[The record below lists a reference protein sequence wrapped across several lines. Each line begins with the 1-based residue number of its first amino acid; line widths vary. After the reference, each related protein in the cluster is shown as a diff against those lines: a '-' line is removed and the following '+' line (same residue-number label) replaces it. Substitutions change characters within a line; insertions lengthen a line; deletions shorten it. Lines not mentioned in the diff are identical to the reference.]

1 MTTVADR
8 VVGALRDA
16 GVRALFGV
24 PGGAGNLDVIAAA
37 GRAGVPF
44 VLTATETAG
53 AIAALAQAEITGRPG
68 ACLATIGPG
77 AASLVNGVACAYL
90 DRAPLVALTD
100 TYPGASSSTFE
111 HQRLNHSSLFAPIA
125 KASVRLDRD
134 TVMDS
139 VASALRVAAAGRP
152 GPVHVDCPAGV
163 LSAAASIN
171 GDTPAGVRQLP
182 AARPGVNLEVLE
194 GYLARSRK
202 PLLLVGLG
210 ARRAEDAAALRGL
223 CERRRVPALVTY
235 KGKGVIPDEHPWFA
249 GVFTHARIEQPVI
262 DESDLLIGVGLDPVE
277 LLPRPWKHPQAIVY
291 FGRWAAEDGHVPFA
305 LQTVVEIPEAVRLID
320 STLGLSEW
328 KDAAPARHIQAQR
341 RLVAAPGT
349 NLTPQ
354 RVVELA
360 ARTLAGSAAHVTVD
374 AGAHMLPATML
385 WPVREPN
392 GMLISNGLSTMG
404 FALPAAI
411 GAAALDRSRLVVA
424 LTGDGGA
431 LMCLGELVTAVR
443 ERLRMIAIVFN
454 DASLSLIAVKQQARE
469 LPEAG
474 VALGDLD
481 WAALARSLGAA
492 GLTASDE
499 ASLESALQQATAHDG
514 PSVIDARIDGSNYR
528 ATLDAVRGG
537 I

>member
-1 MTTVADR
+1 
-8 VVGALRDA
+8 
-16 GVRALFGV
+16 
-24 PGGAGNLDVIAAA
+24 
-37 GRAGVPF
+37 
-44 VLTATETAG
+44 
-53 AIAALAQAEITGRPG
+53 
-68 ACLATIGPG
+68 
-77 AASLVNGVACAYL
+77 
-90 DRAPLVALTD
+90 
-100 TYPGASSSTFE
+100 
-111 HQRLNHSSLFAPIA
+111 
-125 KASVRLDRD
+125 
-134 TVMDS
+134 
-139 VASALRVAAAGRP
+139 
-152 GPVHVDCPAGV
+152 
-163 LSAAASIN
+163 
-171 GDTPAGVRQLP
+171 
-182 AARPGVNLEVLE
+182 
-194 GYLARSRK
+194 
-202 PLLLVGLG
+202 
-210 ARRAEDAAALRGL
+210 
-223 CERRRVPALVTY
+223 
-235 KGKGVIPDEHPWFA
+235 
-249 GVFTHARIEQPVI
+249 
-262 DESDLLIGVGLDPVE
+262 
-277 LLPRPWKHPQAIVY
+277 
-291 FGRWAAEDGHVPFA
+291 
-305 LQTVVEIPEAVRLID
+305 
-320 STLGLSEW
+320 
-328 KDAAPARHIQAQR
+328 
-341 RLVAAPGT
+341 
-349 NLTPQ
+349 
-354 RVVELA
+354 
-360 ARTLAGSAAHVTVD
+360 VTVD

-411 GAAALDRSRLVVA
+411 GAATLDRSRLVVA